1 MIMHDIFKVQNLK
14 NLILLRNRNEK
25 LMSLQEDL
33 RPHFL
38 FGLATL

>member
-1 MIMHDIFKVQNLK
+1 MHDIFKVQNLK
-14 NLILLRNRNEK
+14 KKLILLRNRNEK